1 MLAAKEE
8 GNLLKFGSRIPM
20 VVALP
25 TNDMEKAK
33 NFLSKTEYIVEN
45 TWMKGKQTNIGG
57 GKFLL
62 QFITLPIGFDTITPE
77 IEVEFL
83 YDPEY
88 TCIRMKSGSWQ
99 LKGKEGTVKDS
110 RFMQTFQINLEG
122 VLTAVPPTSDVP
134 SSPSSS
140 VMVDGWV
147 RYEVKGE
154 KPSFFRLSPQFI
166 LDNTIGFIQSNVER
180 FAYKEFTGRLLRAF
194 KAYDAAEG
202 QVQVLGQGQGQ
213 RAGGLV
219 PVAAALD
226 YEARL
231 AEAKN
236 PSRNL
241 NARERYIAAPPPVPR
256 SASYNPA
263 SNDGR
268 PPIKA
273 R

>member
-25 TNDMEKAK
+25 TNDLERAK
-33 NFLSKTEYIVEN
+33 QFLSKTEYIVEN

-62 QFITLPIGFDTITPE
+62 QFVTLPIGFDTITPE

-88 TCIRMKSGSWQ
+88 NCIRMKSGSWQ

-110 RFMQTFQINLEG
+110 RFMQTFQITLEG
-122 VLTAVPPTSDVP
+122 VLTAAPPASDGGA
-134 SSPSSS
+134 

-147 RYEVKGE
+147 RYDVKGE

-194 KAYDAAEG
+194 TAFDAA
-202 QVQVLGQGQGQ
+202 QAQGQGQGQ
-213 RAGGLV
+213 GQMQGQRGGGLV
-219 PVAAALD
+219 PVSVSPG
-226 YEARL
+226 YEAR
-231 AEAKN
+231 AAQS
-236 PSRNL
+236 PTRDL

-256 SASYNPA
+256 SASSPSPNPV